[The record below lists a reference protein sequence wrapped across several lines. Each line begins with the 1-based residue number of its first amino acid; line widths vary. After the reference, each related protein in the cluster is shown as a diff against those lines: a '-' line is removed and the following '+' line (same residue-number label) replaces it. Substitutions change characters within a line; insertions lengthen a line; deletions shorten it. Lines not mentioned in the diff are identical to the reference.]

1 MELKVQLFDLVLA
14 FSRMLDKVMPE
25 LAGHNTRVGFLTCE
39 VGKIMNISAPL
50 RQTITI
56 AGLLHD
62 VGALPLRVS
71 SDDLVYE
78 RNRDGHSIAG
88 ERLLLNC
95 APLYGVSESVRHH
108 HTPWKKLDPQNAQ
121 HRLAAL
127 LGLADRVDVFVHS
140 YTDSRTLFA
149 KLHEH
154 IRHGAGTH
162 FCPLHAEAMDTLLED
177 KDLCERILHDKKS
190 LVPQCQEKLEPIS
203 MNDARDF
210 SRFMGHV
217 IDSRSPFTATHSV
230 GVAQTA
236 CVLSRLAG
244 IDEKALNAIYIA
256 GMLHDIGKLDIPL
269 RILEKAGPLTRD
281 EAAVMS
287 SHASLSEEWLNAIPG
302 FEKVSRWGALHH
314 ERMNGSGY
322 PHGHRAETLE
332 LPSRVMAV
340 ADVFTAITED
350 RPYRLGMP
358 LKKAME
364 ILNTMAHTHLD
375 PELVKLVLQ
384 NSELI
389 DSVRREAQE
398 EAHCLYNAC
407 RDVPAEPDCV
417 IGDSLCESPPFEHLK
432 AKDNAQGFP
441 QINADSPRSF

>member
-1 MELKVQLFDLVLA
+1 MELKIHLFDLVLA
-14 FSRMLDKVMPE
+14 FSRMVDKVMPD

-39 VGKIMNISAPL
+39 VGKAMNLSTPL
-50 RQTITI
+50 RHTITI

-78 RNRDGHSIAG
+78 RNPDGHSIAG
-88 ERLLLNC
+88 ERLLQNC
-95 APLYGVSESVRHH
+95 APLVSVSVSVRHH
-108 HTPWKKLDPQNAQ
+108 HTPWNKLDAQNPQ

-127 LGLADRVDVFVHS
+127 LNLSDRVDVFVHS
-140 YTDSRTLFA
+140 YPDPRTLFD

-154 IRHGAGTH
+154 IKQASGTH
-162 FCPLHAEAMDTLLED
+162 FCPLHAEAMGTILDD
-177 KDLCERILHDKKS
+177 KDMRERILHDKKS
-190 LVPQCQEKLEPIS
+190 MYPSCTEKMPPLS
-203 MNDARDF
+203 MHDAREF

-217 IDSRSPFTATHSV
+217 IDSRSPFTATHSI

-236 CVLSRLAG
+236 CVLAKLAG
-244 IDEKALNAIYIA
+244 IDETAMDAIYIA

-287 SHASLSEEWLNAIPG
+287 SHAALSEDWLNAVPG

-322 PHGHRAETLE
+322 PHGHKGEILE
-332 LPSRVMAV
+332 LPSRIMAV

-350 RPYRLGMP
+350 RPYRMGMP
-358 LKKAME
+358 LPKAMA
-364 ILNTMAHTHLD
+364 ILSTMSHAHLD
-375 PELVKLVLQ
+375 PDLVKIAQQ
-384 NSELI
+384 NAELI
-389 DSVRREAQE
+389 DFARRDAQDEAR
-398 EAHCLYNAC
+398 CLYTAC
-407 RDVPAEPDCV
+407 RDVPKENENSLLRDAN
-417 IGDSLCESPPFEHLK
+417 DSAPFEHQK
-432 AKDNAQGFP
+432 RGSKT
-441 QINADSPRSF
+441 